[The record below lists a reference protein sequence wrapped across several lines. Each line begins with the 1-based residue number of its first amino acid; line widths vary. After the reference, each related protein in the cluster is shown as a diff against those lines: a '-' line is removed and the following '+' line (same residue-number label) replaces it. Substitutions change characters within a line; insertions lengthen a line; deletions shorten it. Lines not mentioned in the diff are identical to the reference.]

1 MSKRP
6 TNKKKK
12 DYKVKG
18 GLDYK
23 RISTLFVDSIFEKA
37 NQNITAKDPLNSNI
51 KEYYPNLKK
60 KKEIKI
66 PIKSDA
72 SHLKNKEVQNE
83 NEKKIPKTNYK
94 HASAEKINTFKY
106 NNKYNFQNNPQN
118 LIYNSS
124 VKSIERKNNDINK
137 NNKKIN
143 KRNVNKGLN
152 THSSINRNF
161 MAKMESEK
169 EKKYYQEKLRL
180 LENRISALKNHNEE
194 LHRKIAN
201 DDVRQ
206 AYLEKKIKE
215 KNDMRQAL
223 ISNDIS
229 KKNELDL
236 LKKQIKGTKDNLKKS
251 MKESVEKS
259 KICKMKDYQDLQKQK
274 ELAKSKIT
282 ENKRLY
288 RNYGKSNINR
298 IKLEREE
305 AKKNELKKQRN
316 HGKTID
322 HYYIETFE
330 DNKLK
335 TINLKNKI
343 KRLEK
348 LEMKYMNNLN
358 KTRKGFYRNN
368 SEHYLYK
375 KEMIPVEK
383 LDFEK
388 ELDNRPLA
396 RTLYK
401 MDNKYTKSM
410 DNLNRYCQVQ
420 EDENIIGNENENTIK
435 INKRK

>member
-1 MSKRP
+1 MSKRA

-12 DYKVKG
+12 DYKVVG

-23 RISTLFVDSIFEKA
+23 RISVLFVDSIFEQASK
-37 NQNITAKDPLNSNI
+37 NISDKDPLNSNI
-51 KEYYPNLKK
+51 IEYNPNQKK
-60 KKEIKI
+60 KKELKT
-66 PIKSDA
+66 PIKNDT
-72 SHLKNKEVQNE
+72 SHPRNKETLKA

-94 HASAEKINTFKY
+94 HASAEKINSYKY
-106 NNKYNFQNNPQN
+106 DNKYNFQNNPQK
-118 LIYNSS
+118 LTYNTS

-143 KRNVNKGLN
+143 KRNVNKGLK
-152 THSSINRNF
+152 THSSINRNYK
-161 MAKMESEK
+161 AKMESEK
-169 EKKYYQEKLRL
+169 EKKYYEEKLRL

-206 AYLEKKIKE
+206 AYLDQKIKE
-215 KNDMRQAL
+215 KNDMKQAL
-223 ISNDIS
+223 ISNDI
-229 KKNELDL
+229 KQKNELDL
-236 LKKQIKGTKDNLKKS
+236 LKKQIKDQKNNRNKN
-251 MKESVEKS
+251 MKESIEKS
-259 KICKMKDYQDLQKQK
+259 KIDKMKVYQDLQKEK
-274 ELAKSKIT
+274 KMALSRIN
-282 ENKRLY
+282 ENNRIY
-288 RNYGKSNINR
+288 RNYGRSNINR

-322 HYYIETFE
+322 HYYLETCE
-330 DNKLK
+330 DNKQK
-335 TINLKNKI
+335 TINLKNRI
-343 KRLEK
+343 KKLEK

-388 ELDNRPLA
+388 ELDNRPLS

-401 MDNKYTKSM
+401 MNNKYTKSM
-410 DNLNRYCQVQ
+410 DNLNKYCNIQ
-420 EDENIIGNENENTIK
+420 EDENLSDIDHENTIK

>member
-1 MSKRP
+1 MSKRA
-6 TNKKKK
+6 TNKKTK
-12 DYKVKG
+12 DYKVIG

-23 RISTLFVDSIFEKA
+23 RISVLFVDSIFEQA
-37 NQNITAKDPLNSNI
+37 SQNVGAKDPLNSNI
-51 KEYYPNLKK
+51 MEYYPNQEKIKELKAPTKGDSSHPK
-60 KKEIKI
+60 KKEMPKT
-66 PIKSDA
+66 
-72 SHLKNKEVQNE
+72 
-83 NEKKIPKTNYK
+83 NEKKIPKSNYK
-94 HASAEKINTFKY
+94 HASAEKINLFRY
-106 NNKYNFQNNPQN
+106 SNNYYFQNNPQK
-118 LIYNSS
+118 LSYNTSL
-124 VKSIERKNNDINK
+124 KNIDRKNNDTVK
-137 NNKKIN
+137 SNKKIN
-143 KRNVNKGLN
+143 KRNVNKGLK

-161 MAKMESEK
+161 KAKMESEK
-169 EKKYYQEKLRL
+169 EIKYYQEKLRL

-194 LHRKIAN
+194 LNRKIAN

-215 KNDMRQAL
+215 KNDMKQAL
-223 ISNDIS
+223 ISNDIN

-236 LKKQIKGTKDNLKKS
+236 LKKQIKGQKDNRNKN
-251 MKESVEKS
+251 MRESIEKS
-259 KICKMKDYQDLQKQK
+259 KIDKMKVYQDLQKQK
-274 ELAKSKIT
+274 QLAKSKIT
-282 ENKRLY
+282 ENNRLY

-322 HYYIETFE
+322 HYYLETCE
-330 DNKLK
+330 DNKQK
-335 TINLKNKI
+335 AINLKNKI
-343 KRLEK
+343 KKLEK

-358 KTRKGFYRNN
+358 KTRKGFNRNN

-388 ELDNRPLA
+388 ELDNRPLS

-401 MDNKYTKSM
+401 MNNKYTKSM
-410 DNLNRYCQVQ
+410 DNLNRYCKVQ
-420 EDENIIGNENENTIK
+420 EDENISDNEIEETIK

>member
-1 MSKRP
+1 MSKRAN
-6 TNKKKK
+6 NKKKK
-12 DYKVKG
+12 DYKVVG

-23 RISTLFVDSIFEKA
+23 RISVLFVDSIFEQA
-37 NQNITAKDPLNSNI
+37 NQNVNEKDPLNSNI
-51 KEYYPNLKK
+51 KEYYPNQDK
-60 KKEIKI
+60 KKEIKT
-66 PIKSDA
+66 PIKSD
-72 SHLKNKEVQNE
+72 STPPRNKEMPKA
-83 NEKKIPKTNYK
+83 NEKKIPKTNHK
-94 HASAEKINTFKY
+94 HASTEKINTFKY
-106 NNKYNFQNNPQN
+106 NNKYNFQNNTPK
-118 LIYNSS
+118 LIYNTSL
-124 VKSIERKNNDINK
+124 KNIDRKNNDIIK
-137 NNKKIN
+137 TNKKTN
-143 KRNVNKGLN
+143 KRNVNKGLK

-161 MAKMESEK
+161 KAKMESER

-194 LHRKIAN
+194 LQRKIAN

-206 AYLEKKIKE
+206 VYLEQKIKE
-215 KNDMRQAL
+215 KNDMKQAL
-223 ISNDIS
+223 ISNDIN

-236 LKKQIKGTKDNLKKS
+236 LKKQIKDQKDNRNKNIR
-251 MKESVEKS
+251 ESIEKS
-259 KICKMKDYQDLQKQK
+259 KIDKMKVYQDLQKQK
-274 ELAKSKIT
+274 KLALSKKT
-282 ENKRLY
+282 ENNRLY

-305 AKKNELKKQRN
+305 AKKNELKKQKK

-322 HYYIETFE
+322 HYYLETCE
-330 DNKLK
+330 DNKQK
-335 TINLKNKI
+335 TINLKKKI

-368 SEHYLYK
+368 SEHYLYQ

-388 ELDNRPLA
+388 ELDNRPLS
-396 RTLYK
+396 RSLYK
-401 MDNKYTKSM
+401 MNNKYTKSM

-420 EDENIIGNENENTIK
+420 EDEKISDNDYEDAIK

>member
-1 MSKRP
+1 MSKRA

-12 DYKVKG
+12 DYKVIG

-23 RISTLFVDSIFEKA
+23 RISVLFVDSIFEKA
-37 NQNITAKDPLNSNI
+37 NQNVGAKDPLNSNI
-51 KEYYPNLKK
+51 MEYYSNQEKIKELKT
-60 KKEIKI
+60 
-66 PIKSDA
+66 PIKGDS
-72 SHLKNKEVQNE
+72 SHLKNKQMPKA
-83 NEKKIPKTNYK
+83 NEKKIPKTIYK
-94 HASAEKINTFKY
+94 HASAEKINSFRY
-106 NNKYNFQNNPQN
+106 NNNYYFQDNPQK
-118 LIYNSS
+118 LTYNTSL
-124 VKSIERKNNDINK
+124 KNIDKKNNDTVK
-137 NNKKIN
+137 SNKKIY
-143 KRNVNKGLN
+143 KRNVNKGLKA
-152 THSSINRNF
+152 HSSINRNF
-161 MAKMESEK
+161 KAKMESEK
-169 EKKYYQEKLRL
+169 EIKYYKEKLRL

-206 AYLEKKIKE
+206 AYLEQKIKE
-215 KNDMRQAL
+215 KNDMKQAL

-236 LKKQIKGTKDNLKKS
+236 LKKQIKGQKDNRNKN
-251 MKESVEKS
+251 MRESIEKS
-259 KICKMKDYQDLQKQK
+259 KNDKMKVYQDLQKQK
-274 ELAKSKIT
+274 KLAKSKIT
-282 ENKRLY
+282 ENNRLY

-305 AKKNELKKQRN
+305 AKKNELKKQKN

-322 HYYIETFE
+322 HYYLETCE
-330 DNKLK
+330 DNKQK

-343 KRLEK
+343 KKLEK

-358 KTRKGFYRNN
+358 KTRKGFNRNN

-388 ELDNRPLA
+388 ELDNRPLS

-401 MDNKYTKSM
+401 MNNKYTKSM
-410 DNLNRYCQVQ
+410 DNLNRYCKVQ
-420 EDENIIGNENENTIK
+420 EDENISDNEIEDTIK

>member
-1 MSKRP
+1 MSKRA
-6 TNKKKK
+6 TNKKTK
-12 DYKVKG
+12 DYKVIG

-23 RISTLFVDSIFEKA
+23 RISVLFVDSIFEQA
-37 NQNITAKDPLNSNI
+37 SQNVGAKDPLNSNI
-51 KEYYPNLKK
+51 MEYYPNQEKIKELKAPTKGDSSHPK
-60 KKEIKI
+60 KKEMQKT
-66 PIKSDA
+66 
-72 SHLKNKEVQNE
+72 
-83 NEKKIPKTNYK
+83 NEKKIPKSNYK
-94 HASAEKINTFKY
+94 HASAEKINLFRY
-106 NNKYNFQNNPQN
+106 SNNYYFQNNPQK
-118 LIYNSS
+118 LSYNTSL
-124 VKSIERKNNDINK
+124 KNIDRKNNDTVK
-137 NNKKIN
+137 SNKKIN
-143 KRNVNKGLN
+143 KRNVNKGLK

-161 MAKMESEK
+161 KAKMESEK
-169 EKKYYQEKLRL
+169 EIKYYKEKLRL

-194 LHRKIAN
+194 LHRRIAN

-206 AYLEKKIKE
+206 AYLEQKIKE
-215 KNDMRQAL
+215 KNDMKQAL

-236 LKKQIKGTKDNLKKS
+236 LKKQIKGQRDNRNKN
-251 MKESVEKS
+251 MRESIEKS
-259 KICKMKDYQDLQKQK
+259 KIDKMKVYQDLQKQK
-274 ELAKSKIT
+274 QLAKSKIT
-282 ENKRLY
+282 ENNRLY

-322 HYYIETFE
+322 HYYLETCE
-330 DNKLK
+330 DNKQK
-335 TINLKNKI
+335 AINLKNKI
-343 KRLEK
+343 KKLEK

-358 KTRKGFYRNN
+358 KTRKGFNRNN

-388 ELDNRPLA
+388 ELDNRPLS

-401 MDNKYTKSM
+401 MNNKYTKSM
-410 DNLNRYCQVQ
+410 DNLNRYCKVQ
-420 EDENIIGNENENTIK
+420 EDENISDNEIEETIK

>member
-72 SHLKNKEVQNE
+72 SHLKNKEVPNE

-94 HASAEKINTFKY
+94 HTSAEKINTFKY

-223 ISNDIS
+223 ISNDIN

-288 RNYGKSNINR
+288 RNYGRSNINR

-322 HYYIETFE
+322 HFYLETCE
-330 DNKLK
+330 DNKRK

-343 KRLEK
+343 KKLEK

-388 ELDNRPLA
+388 ELDNRPLS

-401 MDNKYTKSM
+401 MNNKYTKSM
-410 DNLNRYCQVQ
+410 DNLNRYCNVQ
-420 EDENIIGNENENTIK
+420 EDENFSDNEIENTIK

>member
-1 MSKRP
+1 MSKRA

-12 DYKVKG
+12 DYKVVG

-23 RISTLFVDSIFEKA
+23 RISVLFVDSIFEQASK
-37 NQNITAKDPLNSNI
+37 NISDKDPLNSNI
-51 KEYYPNLKK
+51 KEYYPNQIK
-60 KKEIKI
+60 KKELKT
-66 PIKSDA
+66 PIKNDT
-72 SHLKNKEVQNE
+72 SHPRNKETSKAS
-83 NEKKIPKTNYK
+83 EKKIPKTNYK
-94 HASAEKINTFKY
+94 HASAEKINSYKY
-106 NNKYNFQNNPQN
+106 DNKYNFQNNPQK
-118 LIYNSS
+118 LTYNTS

-143 KRNVNKGLN
+143 KRNVNKGLK
-152 THSSINRNF
+152 THSSINRNYK
-161 MAKMESEK
+161 AKMESEK
-169 EKKYYQEKLRL
+169 EKKYYEEKLRL

-206 AYLEKKIKE
+206 AYLDQKIKE
-215 KNDMRQAL
+215 KNDMKQAL
-223 ISNDIS
+223 ISNDI
-229 KKNELDL
+229 KQKNELDL
-236 LKKQIKGTKDNLKKS
+236 LKKQIKDQKNNRNKN
-251 MKESVEKS
+251 MKESIEKS
-259 KICKMKDYQDLQKQK
+259 KIDKMKVYQDLQKEK
-274 ELAKSKIT
+274 KMALSRIN
-282 ENKRLY
+282 ENNRIY
-288 RNYGKSNINR
+288 RNYGRSNINR
-298 IKLEREE
+298 IKFEREE

-322 HYYIETFE
+322 HYYLETCE
-330 DNKLK
+330 DNKKK
-335 TINLKNKI
+335 TINLKNRI
-343 KRLEK
+343 KKLEK

-388 ELDNRPLA
+388 ELDNRPLS

-401 MDNKYTKSM
+401 MNNKYTKSM
-410 DNLNRYCQVQ
+410 DNLNKYCNIQ
-420 EDENIIGNENENTIK
+420 EDENLSDIDHENTIK

>member
-1 MSKRP
+1 MSKRA
-6 TNKKKK
+6 TNKKTK
-12 DYKVKG
+12 DYKVIG

-23 RISTLFVDSIFEKA
+23 RISVLFVDSIFEQA
-37 NQNITAKDPLNSNI
+37 SQNVGAKDPLNSNI
-51 KEYYPNLKK
+51 MEYYPNQEKIKELKAPTKGDSSHPK
-60 KKEIKI
+60 KKEMPKT
-66 PIKSDA
+66 
-72 SHLKNKEVQNE
+72 
-83 NEKKIPKTNYK
+83 NEKKIPKSNYK
-94 HASAEKINTFKY
+94 HASAEKINLFRY
-106 NNKYNFQNNPQN
+106 SNNYYFQNNPQK
-118 LIYNSS
+118 LSYNTSL
-124 VKSIERKNNDINK
+124 KNIDRKNNDTVKSNK
-137 NNKKIN
+137 IIN
-143 KRNVNKGLN
+143 KRNVNKGLK

-161 MAKMESEK
+161 KAKMESEK
-169 EKKYYQEKLRL
+169 EIKYYQEKLRL

-194 LHRKIAN
+194 LNRKIAN

-215 KNDMRQAL
+215 KNDMKQAL
-223 ISNDIS
+223 ISNDIN

-236 LKKQIKGTKDNLKKS
+236 LKKQIKGQKDNRNKN
-251 MKESVEKS
+251 MRESIEKS
-259 KICKMKDYQDLQKQK
+259 KIDKMKVYQDLQKQK
-274 ELAKSKIT
+274 QLAKSKIT
-282 ENKRLY
+282 ENNRLY

-322 HYYIETFE
+322 HYYLETCE
-330 DNKLK
+330 DNKQK
-335 TINLKNKI
+335 AINLKNKI
-343 KRLEK
+343 KKLEK

-358 KTRKGFYRNN
+358 KTRKGFNRNN

-388 ELDNRPLA
+388 ELDNRPLS

-401 MDNKYTKSM
+401 MNNKYTKSM
-410 DNLNRYCQVQ
+410 DNLNRYCKVQ
-420 EDENIIGNENENTIK
+420 EDENISDNEIEETIK

>member
-1 MSKRP
+1 MSKRA
-6 TNKKKK
+6 TNKKTK
-12 DYKVKG
+12 DYKVIG

-23 RISTLFVDSIFEKA
+23 RISVLFVDSIFEQA
-37 NQNITAKDPLNSNI
+37 SQNVGAKDPLNSNI
-51 KEYYPNLKK
+51 MEYYPNQEKIKELKAPTKGDSSHPK
-60 KKEIKI
+60 KKEMPKT
-66 PIKSDA
+66 
-72 SHLKNKEVQNE
+72 
-83 NEKKIPKTNYK
+83 NEKKIPKSNYK
-94 HASAEKINTFKY
+94 HASAEKINLFRY
-106 NNKYNFQNNPQN
+106 SNNYYFQNNPQK
-118 LIYNSS
+118 LSYNTSL
-124 VKSIERKNNDINK
+124 KNIDRKNNDTVK
-137 NNKKIN
+137 SNKKIN
-143 KRNVNKGLN
+143 KRNVNKGLK

-161 MAKMESEK
+161 KAKMESEK
-169 EKKYYQEKLRL
+169 EIKYYQEKLRL

-194 LHRKIAN
+194 LNRKIAN

-215 KNDMRQAL
+215 KNDMKQAL

-236 LKKQIKGTKDNLKKS
+236 LKKQIKGQKDNRNKN
-251 MKESVEKS
+251 MRESIEKS
-259 KICKMKDYQDLQKQK
+259 KIDKMKVYQDLQKQK
-274 ELAKSKIT
+274 QLAKSKIT
-282 ENKRLY
+282 ENNRLY

-322 HYYIETFE
+322 HYYLETCE
-330 DNKLK
+330 DNKQK
-335 TINLKNKI
+335 AINLKNKI
-343 KRLEK
+343 KKLEK

-358 KTRKGFYRNN
+358 KTRKGFNRNN

-388 ELDNRPLA
+388 ELDNRPLS

-401 MDNKYTKSM
+401 MNNKYTKSM
-410 DNLNRYCQVQ
+410 DNLNRYCKVQ
-420 EDENIIGNENENTIK
+420 EDESISDNEIEETIK

>member
-1 MSKRP
+1 MSKRA
-6 TNKKKK
+6 TNKKTK
-12 DYKVKG
+12 DYKVIG

-23 RISTLFVDSIFEKA
+23 RISVLFVDSIFEQA
-37 NQNITAKDPLNSNI
+37 SQNVGAKDPLNSNI
-51 KEYYPNLKK
+51 MEYYPNQEKIKELKAPTKGDSSHPK
-60 KKEIKI
+60 KKEMPKT
-66 PIKSDA
+66 
-72 SHLKNKEVQNE
+72 
-83 NEKKIPKTNYK
+83 NEKKIPKSNYK
-94 HASAEKINTFKY
+94 HASAEKINLFRY
-106 NNKYNFQNNPQN
+106 SNNYYFQNNPQK
-118 LIYNSS
+118 LSYNTSL
-124 VKSIERKNNDINK
+124 KNIDRKNNDTVK
-137 NNKKIN
+137 SNKKIN
-143 KRNVNKGLN
+143 KRNVNKGLK

-161 MAKMESEK
+161 KAKMESEK
-169 EKKYYQEKLRL
+169 EIKYYQEKLRL

-194 LHRKIAN
+194 LNRKIAN

-215 KNDMRQAL
+215 KNDMKQAL

-236 LKKQIKGTKDNLKKS
+236 LKKQIKGQKDNRNKN
-251 MKESVEKS
+251 MRESIEKS
-259 KICKMKDYQDLQKQK
+259 KIDKMKVYQDLQKQK
-274 ELAKSKIT
+274 QLAKSKIT
-282 ENKRLY
+282 ENNRLY

-322 HYYIETFE
+322 HYYLETCE
-330 DNKLK
+330 DNKQK
-335 TINLKNKI
+335 AINLKNKI
-343 KRLEK
+343 KKLEK

-358 KTRKGFYRNN
+358 KTRKGFNRNN

-388 ELDNRPLA
+388 ELDNRPLS

-401 MDNKYTKSM
+401 MNNKYTKSM
-410 DNLNRYCQVQ
+410 DNLNRYCKVQ
-420 EDENIIGNENENTIK
+420 EDENISDNEIEETIK

>member
-1 MSKRP
+1 MSKRA
-6 TNKKKK
+6 TNKKTK
-12 DYKVKG
+12 DYKVIG

-23 RISTLFVDSIFEKA
+23 RISVLFVDSIFEQA
-37 NQNITAKDPLNSNI
+37 SQNVGAKDPLNSNI
-51 KEYYPNLKK
+51 MEYYPNQEKIKELKAPTKGDSSHPK
-60 KKEIKI
+60 KKEMPKT
-66 PIKSDA
+66 
-72 SHLKNKEVQNE
+72 
-83 NEKKIPKTNYK
+83 NEKKIPKSNYK
-94 HASAEKINTFKY
+94 HASAEKINLFRY
-106 NNKYNFQNNPQN
+106 SNNYYFQNNPQK
-118 LIYNSS
+118 LSYNTSL
-124 VKSIERKNNDINK
+124 KNIDRKNNDTVK
-137 NNKKIN
+137 SNKKIN
-143 KRNVNKGLN
+143 KRNVNKGLK

-161 MAKMESEK
+161 KAKMESEK
-169 EKKYYQEKLRL
+169 EIKYYQEKLRL

-194 LHRKIAN
+194 LNRKIAN

-215 KNDMRQAL
+215 KNDMKQAL

-236 LKKQIKGTKDNLKKS
+236 LKKQIKGQKDNRNKN
-251 MKESVEKS
+251 MRESIEKS
-259 KICKMKDYQDLQKQK
+259 KIGKMKVYQDLQKQK
-274 ELAKSKIT
+274 QLAKSKIT
-282 ENKRLY
+282 ENNRLY

-322 HYYIETFE
+322 HYYLETCE
-330 DNKLK
+330 DNKQK
-335 TINLKNKI
+335 AINLKNKI
-343 KRLEK
+343 KKLEK

-358 KTRKGFYRNN
+358 KTRKGFNRNN

-388 ELDNRPLA
+388 ELDNRPLS

-401 MDNKYTKSM
+401 MNNKYTKSM
-410 DNLNRYCQVQ
+410 DNLNRYCKVQ
-420 EDENIIGNENENTIK
+420 EDENISDNEIEETIK

>member
-1 MSKRP
+1 MSKRA
-6 TNKKKK
+6 TNKKTK
-12 DYKVKG
+12 DYKVIG

-23 RISTLFVDSIFEKA
+23 RISVLFVDSIFEQA
-37 NQNITAKDPLNSNI
+37 SQNVGAKDPLNSNI
-51 KEYYPNLKK
+51 MEYYPNQEKIKELKAPTKGDSSHPK
-60 KKEIKI
+60 KKELPK
-66 PIKSDA
+66 A
-72 SHLKNKEVQNE
+72 
-83 NEKKIPKTNYK
+83 NEKKIPKSNYK
-94 HASAEKINTFKY
+94 HASAEKINLFRY
-106 NNKYNFQNNPQN
+106 NNNYYFQNNPQK
-118 LIYNSS
+118 LSYNTSL
-124 VKSIERKNNDINK
+124 KNIDRKNNDTVK
-137 NNKKIN
+137 SNKKIN
-143 KRNVNKGLN
+143 KRNVNKGLK

-161 MAKMESEK
+161 KAKMESEK
-169 EKKYYQEKLRL
+169 EIKYYQEKLRL

-194 LHRKIAN
+194 LNRKIAN

-215 KNDMRQAL
+215 KNDMKQAL

-236 LKKQIKGTKDNLKKS
+236 LKKQIKGQKDNRNKN
-251 MKESVEKS
+251 MRESIEKS
-259 KICKMKDYQDLQKQK
+259 KIGKMKVYQDLQKQK
-274 ELAKSKIT
+274 QLAKSKIT
-282 ENKRLY
+282 ENNRLY

-322 HYYIETFE
+322 HYYLETCE
-330 DNKLK
+330 DNKQK
-335 TINLKNKI
+335 AINLKNKI
-343 KRLEK
+343 KKLEK

-358 KTRKGFYRNN
+358 KTRKGFNRNN

-375 KEMIPVEK
+375 KEMIPVGK

-388 ELDNRPLA
+388 ELDNRPLS

-401 MDNKYTKSM
+401 MNNKYTKSM
-410 DNLNRYCQVQ
+410 DNLNRYCKVQ
-420 EDENIIGNENENTIK
+420 EDENISDNEIEETIK

>member
-1 MSKRP
+1 MSKRA

-12 DYKVKG
+12 DYKVIG

-23 RISTLFVDSIFEKA
+23 RISVLFVDSIFEQA
-37 NQNITAKDPLNSNI
+37 NQNLSTKDPLNSNI
-51 KEYYPNLKK
+51 MEYYPNQEKIKGLKT
-60 KKEIKI
+60 
-66 PIKSDA
+66 PIKDDS
-72 SHLKNKEVQNE
+72 SHPRNKEVPKA

-94 HASAEKINTFKY
+94 HASAEKINSFKY
-106 NNKYNFQNNPQN
+106 NNTYYFQNNPQK
-118 LIYNSS
+118 LTYNTS
-124 VKSIERKNNDINK
+124 VKNIDRKNNDVVN

-143 KRNVNKGLN
+143 KRNVNKGLK

-161 MAKMESEK
+161 KAKMESEK

-194 LHRKIAN
+194 LQRKIAN

-206 AYLEKKIKE
+206 VYLEQKIKE
-215 KNDMRQAL
+215 KNDMKQAL

-236 LKKQIKGTKDNLKKS
+236 LKKQIKDQKDNRKKN
-251 MKESVEKS
+251 MRESIEKS
-259 KICKMKDYQDLQKQK
+259 KIDKMSVYQDLQKQK
-274 ELAKSKIT
+274 QLAKSKIT
-282 ENKRLY
+282 ENKILY

-322 HYYIETFE
+322 HFYLETCE
-330 DNKLK
+330 DNKRK

-343 KRLEK
+343 KKLEK

-388 ELDNRPLA
+388 ELDNRPLS

-401 MDNKYTKSM
+401 MNNKYTKSM
-410 DNLNRYCQVQ
+410 DNLNRYCNVQ
-420 EDENIIGNENENTIK
+420 EDENFSDNEIENTIK